1 MIPRPDR
8 DKSLQLGGMTLEEE
22 LGENRGYFH
31 IVHSLP

>member
-8 DKSLQLGGMTLEEE
+8 DKSLGLGGMTLEEE
-22 LGENRGYFH
+22 LGESRGYFH

>member
-1 MIPRPDR
+1 MIPRSDW
-8 DKSLQLGGMTLEEE
+8 DKSLGLGGMTLEEE